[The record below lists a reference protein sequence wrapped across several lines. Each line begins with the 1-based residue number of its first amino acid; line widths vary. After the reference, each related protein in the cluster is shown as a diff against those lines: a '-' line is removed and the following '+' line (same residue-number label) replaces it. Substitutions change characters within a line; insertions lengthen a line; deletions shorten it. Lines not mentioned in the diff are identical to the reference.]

1 MEEIDDN
8 SRYSEM
14 FKIHG
19 FALISQNKINVSRP
33 FFFYVFYV
41 EFYVLGFGKIL
52 RFLRRIYVKN
62 VEKKGKVLTLKS
74 MGIEVNVRNL
84 SNQNDQN
91 VDLKV
96 KKQQGTRK
104 KPI

>member
-1 MEEIDDN
+1 MRFSIT
-8 SRYSEM
+8 
-14 FKIHG
+14 H
-19 FALISQNKINVSRP
+19 
-33 FFFYVFYV
+33 V

-74 MGIEVNVRNL
+74 MEIEVNVRNL

-91 VDLKV
+91 WDLKV